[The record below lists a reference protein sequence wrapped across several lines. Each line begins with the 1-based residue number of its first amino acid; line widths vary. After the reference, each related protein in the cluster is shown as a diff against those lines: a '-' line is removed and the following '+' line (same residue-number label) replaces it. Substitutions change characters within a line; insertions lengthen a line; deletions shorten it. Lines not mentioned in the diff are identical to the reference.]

1 MTYYSAIKR
10 SDLSRHEKTGR
21 KLKCILF
28 SERRKSQKAPHCM
41 TFWRKSKT
49 MEIVKRSVVA
59 RSLEEGRER

>member
-10 SDLSRHEKTGR
+10 NDLSRHEKTRR
-21 KLKCILF
+21 KLKCMLS
-28 SERRKSQKAPHCM
+28 SERRKSQKVPYCM
-41 TFWRKSKT
+41 TFWKKSKT